1 MAFTVLLDTCVL
13 YPAHLRD
20 TVLRLAER
28 GLFRPQW
35 SEEILVELDRNLRER
50 GVEGDSVTRL
60 IDAIEGAFPD
70 AMVVGFRG
78 LTPLMTCDTKDR
90 HVLAAAAVANHK
102 EPREVHVNDVQG

>member
-1 MAFTVLLDTCVL
+1 MCSIRLTLETLSYAWLNAACSDHSGPKRFLLN
-13 YPAHLRD
+13 
-20 TVLRLAER
+20 
-28 GLFRPQW
+28 
-35 SEEILVELDRNLRER
+35 SDRNLRER
-50 GVEGDSVTRL
+50 GVEGDSVARL